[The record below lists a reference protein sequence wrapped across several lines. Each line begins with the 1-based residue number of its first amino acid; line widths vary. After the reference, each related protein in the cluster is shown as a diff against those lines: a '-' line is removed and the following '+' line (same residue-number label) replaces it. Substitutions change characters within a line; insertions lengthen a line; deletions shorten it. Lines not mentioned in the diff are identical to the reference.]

1 MFNPKIYRALSACAF
16 CIVAAISGQAQSPA
30 PRSIEA
36 RTKVNPSA
44 DVPTAADSN
53 MEEVRRAL
61 REQQEELKRL
71 QAIVNEQAQVIDR
84 LKHQVEQS
92 AGAAVKAADVPVSDS
107 TPRVEADARR
117 QNSQAGEVDERLKR
131 IEEQTRKSAESLAK
145 QLGSITF
152 SGDLRLRYEGF
163 FGQLNALANA
173 DNPLILGN
181 ELSTRNRFRV
191 RARLALRGQIGKEFD
206 WGLRLATGS
215 LANSVSANQTLT
227 DFFTR
232 KPFGLD
238 QAYMAWTPQRA
249 PGLRLQAGKFEPP
262 WTRTELTIDNDLN
275 VEGFS
280 QAYTHAFK
288 NSAVEELAIV
298 AWELPFMERAS
309 IFIRDPDGTVNFDQ
323 SNRGGRD
330 LALYG
335 AQLRARF
342 KPSANTRLTLSVA
355 DLFFSGTQFITP
367 IQFFG
372 SQLQLPVTVNIPATA
387 TTPAQTITTQ
397 VSIPRD
403 FLVPGNSN
411 LGLSVSSTN
420 ATNRDGRLSSGYNL
434 VNIIGRLDL
443 LHSKRF
449 PVMLLLDFV
458 TNTQTRAVL
467 AAGANNSTLTLRN
480 NESDGYWAELQVGK
494 TRERGDVL
502 FGYTFIRIEKD
513 AVLTPFNYSDL
524 IQQSDI
530 RTHRFLM
537 SYAADPRVVLTLT
550 GIITS
555 RANGLLGVFGTTPP
569 GSLNRPTTRLQF
581 DTVFRF

>member
-1 MFNPKIYRALSACAF
+1 MFNLKISRTLSACLLCLLSF
-16 CIVAAISGQAQSPA
+16 ISAPAQSPA
-30 PRSIEA
+30 SRVS
-36 RTKVNPSA
+36 
-44 DVPTAADSN
+44 DVKPAVGAPAAANAAASDSSV
-53 MEEVRRAL
+53 EEVRRAL

-71 QAIVNEQAQVIDR
+71 QAVITEQAQAIDKLR
-84 LKHQVEQS
+84 QQVEQ
-92 AGAAVKAADVPVSDS
+92 GASGIAVKTADIPLSDS
-107 TPRVEADARR
+107 TTASTRQQNPQASEVDARLSRVEE
-117 QNSQAGEVDERLKR
+117 QAKKTGEAL
-131 IEEQTRKSAESLAK
+131 TK

-163 FGQLNALANA
+163 FGQLNPLPNG
-173 DNPLILGN
+173 DNPLVLGN

-191 RARLALRGQIGKEFD
+191 RARLAMRGQIGKEFD

-227 DFFTR
+227 DFFTH

-238 QAYMAWTPQRA
+238 QAFIAWTPQRVK
-249 PGLRLQAGKFEPP
+249 GLRVQGGKFEPP

-280 QAYTHAFK
+280 QAYTRDFK
-288 NSAVEELAIV
+288 KSAIEELAFV
-298 AWELPFMERAS
+298 AWELPFMERSSA
-309 IFIRDPDGTVNFDQ
+309 FVRNADGTVSLDQ
-323 SNRGGRD
+323 SGRSGRD

-342 KPSANTRLTLSVA
+342 KLSEKTKLTLSAA

-372 SQLQLPVTVNIPATA
+372 GLLQLPVIVTIPASGA
-387 TTPAQTITTQ
+387 TPAQLVTSQII
-397 VSIPRD
+397 IPRD

-411 LGLSVSSTN
+411 LGVSVANTN

-434 VNIIGRLDL
+434 VNVIGRLDFTY
-443 LHSKRF
+443 SKRF

-458 TNTQTRAVL
+458 TNTQTHDVGV
-467 AAGANNSTLTLRN
+467 AGPDNSTIFLN
-480 NESDGYWAELQVGK
+480 NDEKNGYWAELQIGK
-494 TRERGDVL
+494 TRERGDLL

-530 RTHRFLM
+530 RTHRFNL

-550 GIITS
+550 GIVTQ
-555 RANGLLGVFGTTPP
+555 RANGLLGVFGTNPP
-569 GSLNRPTTRLQF
+569 GSLNRPTTRIQF
-581 DTVFRF
+581 DTIFRF